1 MDYFNAINVQGPN
14 SPDTNQGNSTTSPA
28 SSTGNAQARTSTSP
42 PAPQSGSQ
50 PATASSGTATRIRR
64 RNRMITS
71 CLECRRRKLKCNKSH
86 PCTNCVKFQRDC
98 VFLAPALDQASQ
110 LKLTEIKEKVGS
122 LERLLERDVA
132 KNAAQ
137 QSTSSP
143 SQDNA
148 LPEDEDLPA
157 NEDEKDLE
165 PTPLAVVDA
174 AYEVDGE
181 DDDLLDLG
189 IQLGKMRI
197 TERIGG
203 FFRPKISEELE
214 YTMQDTYMTGDKNI
228 DDNKTVA
235 PPDIAIPLP
244 PASEW
249 LKAGPQYILPTSG
262 FFFGGTGSQAS
273 LIDFLPSRLAADRL
287 IKQYFACV
295 HPICQIVHRPTFE
308 KEWETFWDEV
318 TLGIEP
324 PNSVQT
330 IVFAAMFSGVVSMDD
345 SVILQEFGVSKA
357 SLVDNFKLGT
367 ETALARANF
376 LRTTKIEVLQ
386 AFVMYLIPLCR
397 AEMSRAHSVLLG
409 AAIRMAE
416 CMGLHRDGQT
426 YGMNPLE
433 THIRRLVWHQLCF
446 LDIRTCEAQGPRPT
460 IRRDE
465 FDTKL
470 PLNVNDV
477 DLRPT
482 GKAPVG
488 ADKWTD
494 TTFSLI
500 RFEINEMMRTIWID
514 RPRIERRKIS
524 LTAVLSKIETF
535 RANMA
540 AKYDHLIDD
549 KIPLQKCAKLVKAL
563 LMSRLHIMVLHRYH
577 NSVVAPMPDRLR
589 QIMLAAGTTTIEMA
603 VALETIPD
611 IRPWSWYGG
620 AYQQYHTAFL
630 LLMEIYVY
638 PQRKEADRIWT
649 CLDYIFETDP
659 SLPRRVKGK
668 KILMELQQK
677 TAVYQ
682 SMRGMRAPV
691 VMQKHVGVREPRVSD
706 KNDGKNIMKE
716 LKFIVPE
723 QGKKPGQDFDQQQQ
737 QEAEQTSPLA
747 GFQPLQYGP
756 SVAQGNLGMGP
767 TLGLVPGPAYDSS
780 IGRVPLGQDMQFA
793 GVSNGESLWAFPNS
807 QSPEA
812 SSDTT
817 SLSGQQVAVGSGG
830 GTGLGGV
837 AENVAGNDSLMADID
852 WDAFDALFPPGRA
865 QSEPEIPGFPFTSGL
880 GQY

>member
-1 MDYFNAINVQGPN
+1 
-14 SPDTNQGNSTTSPA
+14 
-28 SSTGNAQARTSTSP
+28 
-42 PAPQSGSQ
+42 
-50 PATASSGTATRIRR
+50 
-64 RNRMITS
+64 MITS

-132 KNAAQ
+132 KNSAQ
-137 QSTSSP
+137 NSSSSP
-143 SQDNA
+143 SHDRA
-148 LPEDEDLPA
+148 LPDDADDDLPA

-214 YTMQDTYMTGDKNI
+214 YTMSDTYMTGDKNI
-228 DDNKTVA
+228 DDGKAVS
-235 PPDIAIPLP
+235 PPHIAVPLP

-249 LKAGPQYILPTSG
+249 LKAGPQYIIPTSG
-262 FFFGGTGSQAS
+262 FFFGGSGSQAS
-273 LIDFLPSRLAADRL
+273 LIDFLPSRMAADRL
-287 IKQYFACV
+287 IQQYFAYV
-295 HPICQIVHRPTFE
+295 HPLCQIVHRPTFE
-308 KEWETFWDEV
+308 KEWDTFWDEV
-318 TLGIEP
+318 SLGIEP

-345 SVILQEFGVSKA
+345 SEILREFGVSKA

-376 LRTTKIEVLQ
+376 LRTTKIETLQ

-397 AEMSRAHSVLLG
+397 SEMSRAHSVILG

-433 THIRRLVWHQLCF
+433 THVRRLVWHQLCF

-477 DLRPT
+477 DLHPT
-482 GKAPVG
+482 GKAPAG

-494 TTFSLI
+494 ATFSLI

-577 NSVVAPMPDRLR
+577 NSVSAPMPDRLR
-589 QIMLAAGTTTIEMA
+589 HIMLAAGTTTLETA

-611 IRPWSWYGG
+611 LRPWSWYVG

-649 CLDYIFETDP
+649 CLDYIFETEA
-659 SLPRRVKGK
+659 SLPRREKGK

-691 VMQKHVGVREPRVSD
+691 VMQKHVGQREPRVSD
-706 KNDGKNIMKE
+706 KNIMRD
-716 LKFIVPE
+716 LKYITPE
-723 QGKKPGQDFDQQQQ
+723 QERKSNQGQD
-737 QEAEQTSPLA
+737 QEWDREREQEQMSPLS
-747 GFQPLQYGP
+747 GFQPLSSYGP
-756 SVAQGNLGMGP
+756 PVTLGVASGLGGP
-767 TLGLVPGPAYDSS
+767 TT

-817 SLSGQQVAVGSGG
+817 SLSGHQIAGGGGSGG
-830 GTGLGGV
+830 GSIGGGAGTGAGV
-837 AENVAGNDSLMADID
+837 AQNTGIGQQDDLMADID
-852 WDAFDALFPPGRA
+852 WDAFDALFPPGRLHA
-865 QSEPEIPGFPFTSGL
+865 EPEIPGFPFNNI

>member
-1 MDYFNAINVQGPN
+1 MDYFNSDNIQGQN
-14 SPDTNQGNSTTSPA
+14 SPETAQHGSTASPSSTTEDP
-28 SSTGNAQARTSTSP
+28 QARTSASP
-42 PAPQSGSQ
+42 PSHQPVSQ
-50 PATASSGTATRIRR
+50 HTSASSGPPPRIRR

-132 KNAAQ
+132 KSSGQ
-137 QSTSSP
+137 TSTSSP
-143 SQDNA
+143 SQERA
-148 LPEDEDLPA
+148 LPDDADDDLPA
-157 NEDEKDLE
+157 NEDEENLE

-214 YTMQDTYMTGDKNI
+214 FTMSDTYMTGDKSI
-228 DDNKTVA
+228 DEGKVSSPQA
-235 PPDIAIPLP
+235 FIPLP

-249 LKAGPQYILPTSG
+249 LRAGPQYILPTSG
-262 FFFGGTGSQAS
+262 FFFGGNGSQAS
-273 LIDFLPSRLAADRL
+273 LIDFLPSRMAADRL
-287 IKQYFACV
+287 IKQYFTCV
-295 HPICQIVHRPTFE
+295 HLICQIIHRPTFE
-308 KEWETFWDEV
+308 KEWDAFWDEV

-330 IVFAAMFSGVVSMDD
+330 VVFAAMFSGVVSMHD
-345 SVILQEFGVSKA
+345 SDILREFGVSKA

-367 ETALARANF
+367 ETALSRANF

-416 CMGLHRDGQT
+416 CMGLHRDGLT

-433 THIRRLVWHQLCF
+433 THVRRLVWHQLCF

-470 PLNVNDV
+470 PLNVNDS

-482 GKAPVG
+482 GKAPAG
-488 ADKWTD
+488 ADQWTD

-549 KIPLQKCAKLVKAL
+549 KIPVQKCAKLVKAL

-577 NSVVAPMPDRLR
+577 NSVTAPMPDRLR
-589 QIMLAAGTTTIEMA
+589 NIMLAAGTTTIETA
-603 VALETIPD
+603 VALETMPD
-611 IRPWSWYGG
+611 LKPWSWYGG

-630 LLMEIYVY
+630 LLMEIYIY
-638 PQRKEADRIWT
+638 PQRKEADRIWA
-649 CLDYIFETDP
+649 CLDYIFETNA
-659 SLPRRVKGK
+659 SLPRREKGK

-691 VMQKHVGVREPRVSD
+691 VMQKHVGQREPRVSD
-706 KNDGKNIMKE
+706 KNVARD
-716 LKFIVPE
+716 LKTMAPE
-723 QGKKPGQDFDQQQQ
+723 QQRQSSQDPIQVQDPDPLPTVPGFKPLIFGQNYVPG
-737 QEAEQTSPLA
+737 AP
-747 GFQPLQYGP
+747 
-756 SVAQGNLGMGP
+756 VMG
-767 TLGLVPGPAYDSS
+767 LGLGPDASTTIGKVP
-780 IGRVPLGQDMQFA
+780 VGQDMQFA
-793 GVSNGESLWAFPNS
+793 GVSDGQSLWAFPNS
-807 QSPEA
+807 HSSPEA

-817 SLSGQQVAVGSGG
+817 SLSGRHYSGASV
-830 GTGLGGV
+830 GTGGFGG
-837 AENVAGNDSLMADID
+837 ATENTAGGQQDDLMADID
-852 WDAFDALFPPGRA
+852 WDAFDALFPPGHSLA
-865 QSEPEIPGFPFTSGL
+865 EPEIPGFPFNV
-880 GQY
+880 GQYQ

>member
-1 MDYFNAINVQGPN
+1 MRKDLFCNMDYFNSVNLPGRS
-14 SPDTNQGNSTTSPA
+14 SPEANQPVSTTSP
-28 SSTGNAQARTSTSP
+28 TSTSASP
-42 PAPQSGSQ
+42 PAPAPQQSSHS
-50 PATASSGTATRIRR
+50 ASASSGPSGPAPRIRR

-132 KNAAQ
+132 KNSTQNAA
-137 QSTSSP
+137 SSP

-148 LPEDEDLPA
+148 LPDDDDLPA
-157 NEDEKDLE
+157 NDDEKDLE

-214 YTMQDTYMTGDKNI
+214 YTIQDTYMTGDKNI
-228 DDNKTVA
+228 DEGKAVS
-235 PPDIAIPLP
+235 PPQMSIPLP

-262 FFFGGTGSQAS
+262 FFFGGSGSQAS
-273 LIDFLPSRLAADRL
+273 LIDFLPSRMASNRL
-287 IKQYFACV
+287 IKQYFSCV
-295 HPICQIVHRPTFE
+295 HPICHIVHRPTFE
-308 KEWETFWDEV
+308 KEWDTFWDEV

-345 SVILQEFGVSKA
+345 SDILREFGVSKA

-376 LRTTKIEVLQ
+376 LRTTKIETLQ

-397 AEMSRAHSVLLG
+397 SEMSRAHSVLLG

-416 CMGLHRDGQT
+416 CMGLHRDGLT

-433 THIRRLVWHQLCF
+433 THVRRLVWHQICF

-477 DLRPT
+477 DLLPS
-482 GKAPVG
+482 GKAPMG

-494 TTFSLI
+494 ATFSLI

-589 QIMLAAGTTTIEMA
+589 HIMLAAGTTTIEMA

-611 IRPWSWYGG
+611 LRPWSWYGG

-649 CLDYIFETDP
+649 CLDYIFETEA
-659 SLPRRVKGK
+659 SLPRREKGK

-691 VMQKHVGVREPRVSD
+691 IMQKHVGQREPRVSD
-706 KNDGKNIMKE
+706 KNIMRD
-716 LKFIVPE
+716 LKFIAPE
-723 QGKKPGQDFDQQQQ
+723 QEQKSSSSQGLDQEQGQ
-737 QEAEQTSPLA
+737 EQMSPLA
-747 GFQPLQYGP
+747 GFQPLNSYGP
-756 SVAQGNLGMGP
+756 PLTQGISGMGP
-767 TLGLVPGPAYDSS
+767 T

-793 GVSNGESLWAFPNS
+793 GVSNGESLWAFPKS

-817 SLSGQQVAVGSGG
+817 SLSGQQIAGASGG
-830 GTGLGGV
+830 VGGGGV
-837 AENVAGNDSLMADID
+837 NMAQNVGQQDDLMADID
-852 WDAFDALFPPGRA
+852 WDAFDALFPPGRQHA
-865 QSEPEIPGFPFTSGL
+865 EPEIPGFPFNDI

>member
-1 MDYFNAINVQGPN
+1 MDYFNSINTPGKT
-14 SPDTNQGNSTTSPA
+14 SPEIPKHVPTSSIDSPA
-28 SSTGNAQARTSTSP
+28 SNENADSRISASSP
-42 PAPQSGSQ
+42 AANSQ
-50 PATASSGTATRIRR
+50 PTSHHASASSGLATRIRR

-71 CLECRRRKLKCNKSH
+71 CLECRRRKLKCSKSH

-132 KNAAQ
+132 RNSGQ
-137 QSTSSP
+137 NSTSSP
-143 SQDNA
+143 SQERA
-148 LPEDEDLPA
+148 LPDDADDDLPG
-157 NEDEKDLE
+157 NEDEEDLE

-174 AYEVDGE
+174 AYEVDGD

-203 FFRPKISEELE
+203 FFRPKIAEELE
-214 YTMQDTYMTGDKNI
+214 YTMSDTYMTGDKSK
-228 DDNKTVA
+228 DEGKVSA
-235 PPDIAIPLP
+235 PQIVVPLP
-244 PASEW
+244 PAAEW

-262 FFFGGTGSQAS
+262 FFFGGSGSQAS
-273 LIDFLPSRLAADRL
+273 LIDFLPSRIAADKL
-287 IKQYFACV
+287 IKQYFKCV
-295 HPICQIVHRPTFE
+295 HPICQTIHRPTFE
-308 KEWETFWDEV
+308 TEWDTFWDEV

-324 PNSVQT
+324 PSSVQT
-330 IVFAAMFSGVVSMDD
+330 IVFATMFSGVVSMED
-345 SVILQEFGVSKA
+345 SDISREFGVSKA

-397 AEMSRAHSVLLG
+397 AEMSRAHSVLVG

-416 CMGLHRDGQT
+416 CMGLHRDGST

-433 THIRRLVWHQLCF
+433 THVRRLVWHQLCL

-477 DLRPT
+477 DVHPT
-482 GKAPVG
+482 GKAPAG
-488 ADKWTD
+488 EDKWTD

-514 RPRIERRKIS
+514 RPRIERKKIS

-540 AKYDHLIDD
+540 AKYDHLMDD

-563 LMSRLHIMVLHRYH
+563 SMSRLHIMVLHRYH
-577 NSVVAPMPDRLR
+577 NSIVAPMPDRLR
-589 QIMLAAGTTTIEMA
+589 NIMLASGTTTIETA
-603 VALETIPD
+603 VALETRPD
-611 IRPWSWYGG
+611 LKPWSWYGG

-638 PQRKEADRIWT
+638 PQRKEADRIWK
-649 CLDYIFETDP
+649 CLDYIFETDA
-659 SLPRRVKGK
+659 SLPRREKGK

-691 VMQKHVGVREPRVSD
+691 MMQKHAGQREPRVSD
-706 KNDGKNIMKE
+706 NDAPKDMMYDS
-716 LKFIVPE
+716 PE
-723 QGKKPGQDFDQQQQ
+723 PEHRSSKSQEPTLD
-737 QEAEQTSPLA
+737 QEAQSALP
-747 GFQPLQYGP
+747 GIPPVNSGQSSGP
-756 SVAQGNLGMGP
+756 GAAV
-767 TLGLVPGPAYDSS
+767 LGLGLGPVARTT
-780 IGRVPLGQDMQFA
+780 IGRVPVGHDMQFS
-793 GVSNGESLWAFPNS
+793 GVSNGQSLWAFPNS

-817 SLSGQQVAVGSGG
+817 SLSGQQYSGASVGA
-830 GTGLGGV
+830 GGV
-837 AENVAGNDSLMADID
+837 AGVTAEIPGQQDDLMADID
-852 WDAFDALFPPGRA
+852 WDAFDALFPPGRSLA
-865 QSEPEIPGFPFTSGL
+865 EPVIPGFPLNAS
-880 GQY
+880 QY